1 MILPPPPP
9 RVGNAEQTERLLCAD
24 IWGDL
29 EKLLGVKFT
38 LDGARLCNKDK
49 TQTHAKQLPQMCS
62 TMRSFLHTDLT
73 SHTVCLNPPFMTRII
88 QQCLTHF
95 AACKRTDPRHTSLC
109 ILLPAWHNAKWL
121 PLTQNMRIIKEYP
134 AGTQLSCLTL
144 ASQPC
149 HMQCMLTMTGQ
160 KRTQNPSPLLQLG
173 PAQCGYKPRLQE
185 PRVWPF
191 QIARPRTV
199 SFTKALPQNTNWP

>member
-1 MILPPPPP
+1 MLIPPPPPP
-9 RVGNAEQTERLLCAD
+9 RVGNAKQTERRLCAD

-73 SHTVCLNPPFMTRII
+73 SHTVCLNPPFRTRII

-95 AACKRTDPRHTSLC
+95 AACKRTDTPTCASYYLPDTMLSGYHSPKTS
-109 ILLPAWHNAKWL
+109 ASSKN
-121 PLTQNMRIIKEYP
+121 TQQ
-134 AGTQLSCLTL
+134 AHSCLTL

-149 HMQCMLTMTGQ
+149 HMQCMPTMTGQ